1 MLVKDRINTL
11 QALKV
16 TGGKFLLFLALSSII
31 AIFCDFLEAPKSIL
45 PAQMLLI
52 LASGVGI
59 FLAFRIN
66 SGYDRWWEARKIW
79 GELLAVSRSFGIT
92 VTTFVTAKKPFAPT
106 QGELKI
112 QQELL
117 YAHIG
122 FVNSLRLHLRKN
134 NAAVWQSDLW
144 KKTINQRPI
153 FPQEEMENLKGRLNI
168 PCQITQLQNHKLAQF
183 YKNTHEEDVRHLQ
196 LMRLLYQLNDIQSRC
211 ERIKDTVFPWGYSF
225 YTSRLVWLMAILLPF
240 GFIHSLNIPNIILCS
255 LISTTF
261 VTIEQVGR
269 NLDNPFEDSFN
280 DTPMT
285 AICRLIEI
293 DLLDLLGESRPEP
306 LQAEKGVLK

>member
-11 QALKV
+11 KALKV
-16 TGGKFLLFLALSSII
+16 TGGKFFIFLVLSFFI
-31 AIFCDFLEAPKSIL
+31 AITCEFLQTPESVL
-45 PAQMLLI
+45 PAQMLII

-79 GELLAVSRSFGIT
+79 GDLLSVSRSFGMT
-92 VTTFVTAKKPFAPT
+92 VTTFVTAKKLFEPT
-106 QGELKI
+106 KEELQI
-112 QQELL
+112 QKELI

-122 FVNSLRLHLRKN
+122 FVHSLRLHLRKKN
-134 NAAVWQSDLW
+134 DAAWQKELW
-144 KKTINQRPI
+144 NKTINQKLI
-153 FPQEEMENLKGRLNI
+153 FTPEEADRLKGKFNI
-168 PCQITQLQNHKLAQF
+168 PCQIIQLQNLKLANF
-183 YKNTHEEDVRHLQ
+183 YKSTHEEDVRHLQ
-196 LMRLLYQLNDIQSRC
+196 LMRLIYELNEIQGKC
-211 ERIKDTVFPWGYSF
+211 ARIKDTVFPWGYSF

-240 GFIHSLNIPNIILCS
+240 GFIHSLEIANIILCS

-269 NLDNPFEDSFN
+269 NLDNPFENSFN

-285 AICRLIEI
+285 ALCRLIEI
-293 DLLDLLGESRPEP
+293 DLLDFLNENRPEP
-306 LQAEKGVLK
+306 LQAENGVLK